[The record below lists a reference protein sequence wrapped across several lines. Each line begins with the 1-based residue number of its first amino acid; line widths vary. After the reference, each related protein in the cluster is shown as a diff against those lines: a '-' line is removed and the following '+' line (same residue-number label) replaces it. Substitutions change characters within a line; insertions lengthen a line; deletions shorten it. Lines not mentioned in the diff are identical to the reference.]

1 MYHSV
6 SDDAEKGIHPY
17 YRVATHPQ
25 RFAEQ
30 MQWLCEFGWAGQ
42 SLEEALLVLAGGKSN
57 GRRPVAITFD
67 DGFRDF
73 YTAAWP
79 VLQRHRFTATMYLAT
94 GSIAASRQSFRGKEC
109 LTWSEV
115 RELRAHGIRFGSHT
129 ITHPKLYELCAEEIA
144 EELSGSKRRLRKELG
159 EITVG
164 FAYPYA
170 FPQEDGDFVETF
182 TDLLQQCGYRT
193 CVTTVIGCACPS
205 QAPLRLKRLP
215 INSGDDR
222 PLFLAKL
229 SGAYDWLGSI
239 QRASRQLKFWTAG
252 GHSRRP
258 DGATGAVPPAP
269 SGPNLFP

>member
-1 MYHSV
+1 MPVRLDRVLTLCRHRILPRSKECLPILMYHSV

-115 RELRAHGIRFGSHT
+115 RELRAM
-129 ITHPKLYELCAEEIA
+129 
-144 EELSGSKRRLRKELG
+144 
-159 EITVG
+159 
-164 FAYPYA
+164 A
-170 FPQEDGDFVETF
+170 FV
-182 TDLLQQCGYRT
+182 
-193 CVTTVIGCACPS
+193 
-205 QAPLRLKRLP
+205 
-215 INSGDDR
+215 
-222 PLFLAKL
+222 LAL
-229 SGAYDWLGSI
+229 T
-239 QRASRQLKFWTAG
+239 R
-252 GHSRRP
+252 
-258 DGATGAVPPAP
+258 
-269 SGPNLFP
+269 